1 MKMTKRMGSAL
12 AIAVAMAL
20 SAGAAFGADDKSG
33 KAKGK
38 NEGPKAALKAPSSA
52 SNAHLAQSLVRYG
65 DANKDAVAMITAAR
79 ILSAAGAQDK
89 NRDKKPEGGKGE
101 ESKQGPDMT
110 VAGILARAKQ
120 YAGERKDLVAMAD
133 DVAGA
138 GARGRE
144 GGPTRTVTVVR
155 SGATDVFSNVVFR
168 GGEPAFVGISGDGDS
183 DLDLYVYD
191 ENGNLICRSTSAG
204 DDEACRWNPRWTGPF
219 RIQVRNL
226 GVANRYLIV
235 TN

>member
-1 MKMTKRMGSAL
+1 MTMKKLMGSVL
-12 AIAVAMAL
+12 AIAVATAL
-20 SAGAAFGADDKSG
+20 SAGAAIGADDKGG

-38 NEGPKAALKAPSSA
+38 NEGPKAAVKAPSAA

-65 DANKDAVAMITAAR
+65 DANKDAIAMITAAR
-79 ILSAAGAQDK
+79 ILAATGAEDK
-89 NRDKKPEGGKGE
+89 NRDKKAQGGKGE
-101 ESKQGPDMT
+101 EAKQGADMT

-120 YAGERKDLVAMAD
+120 YAGDRKDVIAMAD
-133 DVAGA
+133 DVAASGS
-138 GARGRE
+138 RGRS
-144 GGPTRTVTVVR
+144 GGPGRSVTVVR
-155 SGATDVFSNVVFR
+155 TGATDVFTETFR
-168 GGEPAFVGISGDGDS
+168 GGESAFVGISGDGDS

-191 ENGNLICRSTSAG
+191 ENGNLICRSTTAG